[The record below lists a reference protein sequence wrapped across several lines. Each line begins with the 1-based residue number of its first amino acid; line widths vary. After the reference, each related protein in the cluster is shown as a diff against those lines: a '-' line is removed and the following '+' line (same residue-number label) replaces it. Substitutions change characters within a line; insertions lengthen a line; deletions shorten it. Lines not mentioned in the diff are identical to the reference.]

1 MMAIL
6 LSNGMS
12 SMKKTNLSIF
22 GVLGCAVLL
31 SACSGGSNN
40 IADPVKEPTNSCS
53 ADQDCVT
60 GRLEDGQVAGIDY
73 KCENITSVTGNSGNF
88 TCPAGSTIEFFIKHP
103 DSEFVVTLGETKVQK
118 PLLNEDLLP
127 LGPDGEP
134 LKRIYI
140 TPLMLA
146 GVTTTTAPAAAGAR
160 NITRLLHALNNE
172 DTTGLKDNPA
182 RAVTLTPADKK
193 SLLVALGKSVTLA
206 NMTDTAFESDFTA
219 VLAGM
224 TPARP
229 LISTTEAN
237 GVLRKAVYGIA
248 AGAYTSDSPLISH
261 PTGLPAFNIFYGTS
275 ATDEFFGE
283 TMLGIDR
290 KGRLFGAGSA
300 SVGPRNE
307 TPELVRYDPT
317 RFYVRPDLTTQSEA
331 PELQLDGSLV
341 GLSFDLDNSE
351 VITVQ
356 TGIIDRN
363 FMAYNEAAYK
373 IAYGTD
379 LPSDIATRLGTFQNP
394 TSPYTETGLNLQRP
408 TNLVSTLNPEIWS
421 ALSPSFPMH
430 ITATLQLEGKP
441 DLGIV
446 NFTILSDGNIVSDF
460 DKDCNA
466 VDIDTLNEIAGDRR
480 EVPVGVV
487 ERAFEIDGK
496 YYLEPVIILPKAYG
510 DAVANSVVGILISTI
525 GEEHKVRLR
534 VDNPAGV
541 NYLKMYQNTN
551 GVLTDTKLA
560 LWGNN
565 YKVYKGIYDDPA
577 SGGTLNGNFV
587 TAPAACP
594 P

>member
-53 ADQDCVT
+53 SDQDCVT

-73 KCENITSVTGNSGNF
+73 KCENITSVTGTSGNF
-88 TCPAGSTIEFFIKHP
+88 TCPAGSTVKFFIQHP
-103 DSEFVVTLGETKVQK
+103 DSEFVVTLGETKIQK

-172 DTTGLKDNPA
+172 DITGLKDNPA
-182 RAVTLTPADKK
+182 RAITLTPADKK
-193 SLLVALGKSVTLA
+193 ALLVALGKSVTLT
-206 NMTDTAFESDFTA
+206 NMTDAAFESDFTS

-229 LISTTEAN
+229 LISTTEAD

-248 AGAYTSDSPLISH
+248 AGVYTSDSPLISH
-261 PTGLPAFNIFYGTS
+261 PTGVPAFNIFYGISS
-275 ATDEFFGE
+275 ADEFFGE
-283 TMLGIDR
+283 TMLGVDR

-317 RFYVRPDLTTQSEA
+317 RFYVRPDLTTLSNA

-351 VITVQ
+351 VMTVQ

-373 IAYGTD
+373 IAYGEE
-379 LPSDIATRLGTFQNP
+379 LPSDIATRLGTFQNA
-394 TSPYTETGLNLQRP
+394 TSPYTESGLNLQRP
-408 TNLVSTLNPEIWS
+408 TNLVTTLNPDIWS
-421 ALSPSFPMH
+421 ALTFPMH

-441 DLGIV
+441 DLGVV
-446 NFTILSDGNIVSDF
+446 NFTILSDGNIVSDL

-466 VDIDTLNEIAGDRR
+466 VDIDTLNETAGDRR
-480 EVPVGVV
+480 EFPVGVV
-487 ERAFEIDGK
+487 ERAFEIDGR
-496 YYLEPVIILPKAYG
+496 YYLEPAIILPKAYG
-510 DAVANSVVGILISTI
+510 NSVANSVVGILISTI

-534 VDNPAGV
+534 VDTPLGS

-565 YKVYKGIYDDPA
+565 YKVYKGIYEDPN
-577 SGGTLNGNFV
+577 SGGTLNGKFV

>member
-22 GVLGCAVLL
+22 GILGCAVLL

-40 IADPVKEPTNSCS
+40 IADPVKEPTSSCTS
-53 ADQDCVT
+53 DQDCVT

-73 KCENITSVTGNSGNF
+73 KCASITSVTDSSGNF
-88 TCPAGSTIEFFIKHP
+88 TCPADSTIEFFIKYP
-103 DSEFVVTLGETKVQK
+103 DSEFIVTLGETKVQR
-118 PLLNEDLLP
+118 PLLNDSLLP
-127 LGPDGEP
+127 QGPDGKP

-182 RAVTLTPADKK
+182 RAITLKPADKK
-193 SLLVALGKSVTLA
+193 ALLIALGKSVTLTG
-206 NMTDTAFESDFTA
+206 MTDAAFENDFTP
-219 VLAGM
+219 VLAAM
-224 TPARP
+224 TPART
-229 LISTTEAN
+229 LISTTEAD
-237 GVLRKAVYGIA
+237 GVLRRAVYSIA
-248 AGAYTSDSPLISH
+248 AGAYTSDSPLLSH
-261 PTGLPAFNIFYGTS
+261 PTDLDPFNVFYGIS
-275 ATDEFFGE
+275 DANEFFAE
-283 TMLGIDR
+283 AVLGIDR

-317 RFYVRPDLTTQSEA
+317 RFYVRPDLTTQSKV
-331 PELQLDGSLV
+331 PELKFDGSVV
-341 GLSFDLDNSE
+341 GLSFDLDNSD

-356 TGIIDRN
+356 TGLIDRN
-363 FMAYNEAAYK
+363 FMAFNEAAYK
-373 IAYGTD
+373 IAYGD
-379 LPSDIATRLGTFQNP
+379 VLPSDIASRIGTFQSA
-394 TSPYTETGLNLQRP
+394 TSPYTKTALNLQRP
-408 TNLVSTLNPEIWS
+408 TNLVTNINPDIWS
-421 ALSPSFPMH
+421 SLTFPMH
-430 ITATLQLEGKP
+430 VTATLQLEGKP
-441 DLGIV
+441 DLGVV
-446 NFTILSDGNIVSDF
+446 NFTILSDGNIVSDL

-466 VDIDTLNEIAGDRR
+466 VDIDTLYEIGGDRR
-480 EVPVGVV
+480 EFPVGVV

-496 YYLEPVIILPKAYG
+496 YYLEPVIIIPKAYG
-510 DAVANSVVGILISTI
+510 AEVANSVVGILISTI
-525 GEEHKVRLR
+525 GDEHKVRLR
-534 VDNPAGV
+534 VDNPAGT

-551 GVLTDTKLA
+551 GLLTDTKLA

-565 YKVYKGIYDDPA
+565 YKTYKGIYDNPA
-577 SGGTLNGNFV
+577 TAGNVNGKFV

>member
-6 LSNGMS
+6 PSNGMS

-22 GVLGCAVLL
+22 GILGCAVLL
-31 SACSGGSNN
+31 SACSGGSSN

-88 TCPAGSTIEFFIKHP
+88 SCPAGSTIEFFIKHP
-103 DSEFVVTLGETKVQK
+103 DSEFVVTLGETKVKK

-160 NITRLLHALNNE
+160 NITRLLHALNAQ
-172 DTTGLKDNPA
+172 DTTGLKNNPA
-182 RAVTLTPADKK
+182 RAITLTPADKK
-193 SLLVALGKSVTLA
+193 ALLIALGKSVTLA
-206 NMTDTAFESDFTA
+206 NMSDATFEADFTS
-219 VLAGM
+219 VLAAM

-229 LISTTEAN
+229 LISTTEAD

-248 AGAYTSDSPLISH
+248 AGVYTSDSPLISH
-261 PTGLPAFNIFYGTS
+261 PTGLPAFNIFYGIS

-283 TMLGIDR
+283 AMLGIDR

-317 RFYVRPDLTTQSEA
+317 RFYVKPDPTTQSNA

-351 VITVQ
+351 VMTMQ

-363 FMAYNEAAYK
+363 FMAYNEAAFK

-379 LPSDIATRLGTFQNP
+379 LPSDVATRLGTFQNP
-394 TSPYTETGLNLQRP
+394 TSPYTESGLNLQRP
-408 TNLVSTLNPEIWS
+408 TNLVTTLNPDIWS
-421 ALSPSFPMH
+421 ALTFPMH
-430 ITATLQLEGKP
+430 VTATLQLEGEP
-441 DLGIV
+441 DLGVV
-446 NFTILSDGNIVSDF
+446 NFTILSDGNIVSDL
-460 DKDCNA
+460 DQDCNA
-466 VDIDTLNEIAGDRR
+466 VDIDTLNEVAGDRR
-480 EVPVGVV
+480 EFPVGVV

-510 DAVANSVVGILISTI
+510 NAVANSVVGILISTI

-534 VDNPAGV
+534 VDSAAGI
-541 NYLKMYQNTN
+541 NRLKMYQNTN

-565 YKVYKGIYDDPA
+565 YKVYKDIHDNPA
-577 SGGTLNGNFV
+577 SGGTLNGKFV
-587 TAPAACP
+587 TAPAACSP
-594 P
+594 

>member
-12 SMKKTNLSIF
+12 SMKKTNLMIF

-73 KCENITSVTGNSGNF
+73 KCENITSVTGASGNF
-88 TCPAGSTIEFFIKHP
+88 TCPADSTIEFFIKHP

-140 TPLMLA
+140 TPMMLA
-146 GVTTTTAPAAAGAR
+146 GVTETTVPAAAGAR

-182 RAVTLTPADKK
+182 RAITLTPADKK
-193 SLLVALGKSVTLA
+193 ALLVALGKSVTLT
-206 NMTDTAFESDFTA
+206 NMTDAAFESDFTS

-224 TPARP
+224 TPSRS
-229 LISTTEAN
+229 LISTTEAD

-248 AGAYTSDSPLISH
+248 AGVYTSDSPLISH
-261 PTGLPAFNIFYGTS
+261 PTGVPAFNVFYGTS
-275 ATDEFFGE
+275 ASDEFFGE

-317 RFYVRPDLTTQSEA
+317 RFYVGADLTTQSKV
-331 PELQLDGSLV
+331 PELKLDGSIV

-351 VITVQ
+351 VITMQ

-363 FMAYNEAAYK
+363 FMAYNEAAYR
-373 IAYGTD
+373 IAYGIE
-379 LPSDIATRLGTFQNP
+379 LPSDVATRLGTFQNA
-394 TSPYTETGLNLQRP
+394 TSPYTDSGLNLQRP
-408 TNLVSTLNPEIWS
+408 TNLVTTLNPDIWS
-421 ALSPSFPMH
+421 TLTFPMH
-430 ITATLQLEGKP
+430 ITATLQLEGEP
-441 DLGIV
+441 DLGVV
-446 NFTILSDGNIVSDF
+446 NFTILSDGNIVSDL

-466 VDIDTLNEIAGDRR
+466 VDIDTLYETSGDRR
-480 EVPVGVV
+480 EFPVGVV
-487 ERAFEIDGK
+487 ERAFEIDGR
-496 YYLEPVIILPKAYG
+496 YYLETAIILPKAYG

-534 VDNPAGV
+534 VDNPAGS

-551 GVLTDTKLA
+551 GVLTDEKLA

-565 YKVYKGIYDDPA
+565 YKVYKGIYDDPD
-577 SGGTLNGNFV
+577 SGGTLNGKFV